1 MRTDKSHFKVLVLN
15 PLSSIAGRMKLNGIN
30 HFLNE
35 GHDWQIELVRSEAEF
50 TPEMRESISG
60 DSYDGIF
67 IGTRETD
74 EIRKLRENV
83 HIPMVQ
89 FGEID
94 ESTPMGCPQRHI
106 CFRDDVKSIVS
117 AALHHFNS
125 IGSLVSYAFV
135 PSRKPT
141 FWSEERER
149 MFIAETA
156 KKGIRAEVF
165 RGGDLAAW
173 LRTLPKPAGVLCAFD
188 DRATDVLGAC
198 RSAKIHVPDD
208 ISVLGI
214 GNDMQICEHTRPR
227 LSSIEVD
234 FEQQGYRAA
243 RELHAMMM
251 RRIQP
256 KEHVIAIGSATT
268 IVRSS
273 TLRESPAGIL
283 VKRAATF
290 IDAKATH
297 GATPGDVAQ
306 HVRVSRRLLDLRFRE
321 VTGKSVQQ
329 ALRERRLDAVRHLLS
344 TTTMTIGEIAVKC
357 GYQDDNYLKNQ
368 FKRAFGTSMRKFRS
382 ATRQSETAKSLNG
395 T

>member
-1 MRTDKSHFKVLVLN
+1 MRLEKSHFKVFVLN
-15 PLSSIAGRMKLNGIN
+15 PLSSIAGRMKFNGIN

-35 GHDWQIELVRSEAEF
+35 GHDWLIELVRSEAEF
-50 TPEMRESISG
+50 TPEMRESIS
-60 DSYDGIF
+60 DDAYDGIF
-67 IGTRETD
+67 IGTRETA
-74 EIRKLRENV
+74 EIRKLREKVN
-83 HIPMVQ
+83 IPMVQ

-94 ESTPMGCPQRHI
+94 ESTPTGCPQKHI
-106 CFRDDVKSIVS
+106 CFRDDVKSIIS

-125 IGSLVSYAFV
+125 IGKLVSYAFV

-156 KKGIRAEVF
+156 KKGIAAEVF
-165 RGGDLAAW
+165 KGGDLANW
-173 LRTLPKPAGVLCAFD
+173 LSSIPKPAGVLCAFD
-188 DRATDVLGAC
+188 DRATDVLAAC
-198 RSAKIHVPDD
+198 RTAKIHVPDD

-214 GNDMQICEHTRPR
+214 GNDIQICEHTRPR

-243 RELHAMMM
+243 RELHAMMI
-251 RRIQP
+251 RKFRP
-256 KEHVIAIGSATT
+256 KEHIISTGSATT

-283 VKRAATF
+283 VKRATTF
-290 IDAKATH
+290 IDSEATC
-297 GATPGDVAQ
+297 GIAPDDVAR

-329 ALRERRLDAVRHLLS
+329 SIRERKLDAVRHLLAD
-344 TTTMTIGEIAVKC
+344 TTMTIGEIAVKC
-357 GYQDDNYLKNQ
+357 GYQDANYLKNQ
-368 FKRAFGTSMRKFRS
+368 FKRAFGMSMRNFRRAS
-382 ATRQSETAKSLNG
+382 KQTPPYSP
-395 T
+395 